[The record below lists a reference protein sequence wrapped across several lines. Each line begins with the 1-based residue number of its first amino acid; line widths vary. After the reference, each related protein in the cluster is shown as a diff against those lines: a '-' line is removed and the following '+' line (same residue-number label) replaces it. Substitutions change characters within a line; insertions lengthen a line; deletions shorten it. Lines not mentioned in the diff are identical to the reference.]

1 MPVVTYLTAA
11 VRVRVCMWV
20 VLNSHRLLDNKQ
32 CASSSS
38 PSFCCFFATLFGE
51 KFFRLRKTGSV
62 KNGAGSMRGGRVLEK
77 LQPKWNMLGG
87 TARNLDSKKERD
99 GSLVFIS
106 ISRPGRHIEC
116 QTVDTWHGTLWGG
129 GGSDFGAGVGE
140 QTSSQKS
147 NLRNIYRL

>member
-1 MPVVTYLTAA
+1 VLFNNKIIIKKNISVNINILIILFKAYIFKIKRKTGLENTNVCIKNPTKHQIRWFHTFLPVVIFLTAA

-77 LQPKWNMLGG
+77 LQPK
-87 TARNLDSKKERD
+87 
-99 GSLVFIS
+99 
-106 ISRPGRHIEC
+106 
-116 QTVDTWHGTLWGG
+116 
-129 GGSDFGAGVGE
+129 
-140 QTSSQKS
+140 
-147 NLRNIYRL
+147 